1 MTKSASQQ
9 LWSSLINTL
18 HLSSAS
24 GSLERNKN
32 VFPKMSNHPSSNI
45 DELKQIQHSHSKKHD
60 DKATRDPFMSCLP
73 DRSWPLRML
82 SQSRTINSQ
91 SECLVLRWCG
101 FVSCC
106 WQVQKIDMNIINY
119 VTFLK
124 GDSKKKWFFCWTPRL
139 VSQATLYLCH
149 TFDVQCQCWED
160 WALYVL
166 GVRRGAFSWLHSG
179 TSVQRNPTH
188 AFFKHTIVFFCHNH
202 NLSLTFKW

>member
-124 GDSKKKWFFCWTPRL
+124 GDSKNKMIFL
-139 VSQATLYLCH
+139 LDSQASISSNSLFMSYVRCS
-149 TFDVQCQCWED
+149 VP
-160 WALYVL
+160 VL
-166 GVRRGAFSWLHSG
+166 GGLGPLCAG
-179 TSVQRNPTH
+179 GKAGGVQLV
-188 AFFKHTIVFFCHNH
+188 ALW
-202 NLSLTFKW
+202 NLSATQSYTCIL